1 MASKKSTRKTRA
13 KEKAETLQQIEEGLI
28 PDNEIFMTS
37 NPIKNIVKIN
47 EFNWTENQKDFFKLA
62 LDPNTRIVFVSG
74 PAGSSKTL
82 LSVYCGLKLLNMR
95 VISDIMYI
103 RSAVESS
110 DAKLGFL
117 PGSAEDKLRF
127 YNLPFLDKLDELL
140 KSTRPEKLEE
150 QNRISMFPVNFARG
164 MNWNGKCIILDEA
177 QNCTEKEIVTV
188 LTRMGKGCKCFIL
201 ADPMQTDLRGEYN
214 QGAFEELCNI
224 FGDEESAEHG
234 ISSFKFTEEDIM
246 RSKLVKYLIKKLN
259 NSKKEKK
266 K

>member
-1 MASKKSTRKTRA
+1 MAKRPTKKTRA
-13 KEKAETLQQIEEGLI
+13 KEKSETQKLIEEGQLS
-28 PDNEIFMTS
+28 DKDFFVTS
-37 NPIKNIVKIN
+37 NPIRNIVKIN
-47 EFNWTENQKDFFKLA
+47 EFKWTDHQKAFFKLA
-62 LDPNTRIVFVSG
+62 LDQNTRIVFVSG

-95 VISDIMYI
+95 AISDIMYI

-140 KSTRPEKLEE
+140 ASTRPEKLEE
-150 QNRISMFPVNFARG
+150 QKRISMFPVNFARG

-177 QNCTEKEIVTV
+177 QNCTEKEIITV

-201 ADPMQTDLRGEYN
+201 ADPMQTDLRSEYN

-224 FGDEESAEHG
+224 FGDEESAENG
-234 ISSFKFTEEDIM
+234 ISSFRFTEDDIM
-246 RSKLVKYLIKKLN
+246 RSKLVKFLIKKIN
-259 NSKKEKK
+259 NSRKGKK
-266 K
+266 